1 MQTAQVI
8 LEATRFIPPLLILI
22 YGAIC
27 DHKTAQA
34 PNKLWIYTP
43 AGLFFT
49 ALTLAFYPQNT
60 PLVLI
65 SAILTITLSLVL
77 FYSRM
82 WGGADAK
89 ALIMLAVATPLPPV
103 WIAPMLYPLVLLVL
117 TGITAIIYTASK
129 HPKNLF
135 KTKIRYLPFLAAAYI
150 FTTVYFFLAI

>member
-49 ALTLAFYPQNT
+49 ALTLAFYPQNIALT
-60 PLVLI
+60 II
-65 SAILTITLSLVL
+65 SASLTVVLSLAL
-77 FYSRM
+77 FYLNM

-89 ALIMLAVATPLPPV
+89 ALILLAASTPLPPIWV
-103 WIAPMLYPLVLLVL
+103 APMLYPATILILASL
-117 TGITAIIYTASK
+117 TAIIYTASK
-129 HPKNLF
+129 RPKNF
-135 KTKIRYLPFLAAAYI
+135 MKTKIRYLPFIAAAYI
-150 FTTVYFFLAI
+150 FTFIFFFVNL